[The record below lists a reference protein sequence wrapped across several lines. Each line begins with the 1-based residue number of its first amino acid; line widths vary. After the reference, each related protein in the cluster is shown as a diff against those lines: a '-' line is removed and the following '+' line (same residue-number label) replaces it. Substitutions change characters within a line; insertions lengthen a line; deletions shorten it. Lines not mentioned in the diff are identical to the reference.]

1 MALPVVQPVTSL
13 WRNRGL
19 IRTMVFREI
28 QARYRG
34 SLGDMVWTVLHPLLL
49 MAVYFFVFG
58 IVLRARFAADPSPSG
73 FVLYFFAGMLPWL
86 AFSEAVGRAPFVLLE
101 GRTLIKKIRFPMEIL
116 PANPVF
122 AGLLTQAIATVIYL
136 VALALI
142 RGGLPPTVLYLPVLL
157 IPQILFTLGLCWLF
171 AALGLFLRDL
181 GQVIG
186 FLLTLWFFL
195 TPICYPE
202 ASLPQWAIRPLSYS
216 PIYQLVRGYR
226 AILLEARLPDAVPV
240 AALWTTAAVTAMLG
254 YFVFQRLRPSFA
266 DIV

>member
-1 MALPVVQPVTSL
+1 MALPAAEPFTSL
-13 WRNRGL
+13 WKNRGL
-19 IRTMVFREI
+19 IRTLVFREI

-34 SLGDMVWTVLHPLLL
+34 SLADMLWTVLHPLLL
-49 MAVYFFVFG
+49 MTVYFFVFG
-58 IVLRARFAADPSPSG
+58 IVLRARFAADPSPAG

-122 AGLLTQAIATVIYL
+122 AGLLTQAIATVLYVI
-136 VALALI
+136 ALAVI
-142 RGGLPPTVLYLPVLL
+142 RGGLPVTVLALPL
-157 IPQILFTLGLCWLF
+157 ILVPQILFTLGLCWLL
-171 AALGLFLRDL
+171 AALGLFVRDL

-216 PIYQLVRGYR
+216 PVYQLVRAYR
-226 AILLEARLPDAVPV
+226 AVLLESRLPEMIPTLGLWAI
-240 AALWTTAAVTAMLG
+240 ACFTALAG
-254 YFVFQRLRPSFA
+254 YVVFQRLRPAFA
-266 DIV
+266 DVI

>member
-1 MALPVVQPVTSL
+1 MLLAVAQPVTSL
-13 WRNRGL
+13 WQNRSL
-19 IRTMVFREI
+19 IRTLVLREI

-34 SLGDMVWTVLHPLLL
+34 SLADAVWTLLHPLLL
-49 MAVYFFVFG
+49 MVVYFFVFG
-58 IVLRARFAADPSPSG
+58 IVLRARFAGDPSPAG

-122 AGLLTQAIATVIYL
+122 AGLLTQAIATAFYL
-136 VALALI
+136 VALAVF
-142 RGGLPPTVLYLPVLL
+142 RHGLPVTAVALPLALV
-157 IPQILFTLGLCWLF
+157 PQVLFTLGLCWLL
-171 AALGLFLRDL
+171 AALGLFIRDL
-181 GQVIG
+181 GQIIG

-202 ASLPQWAIRPLSYS
+202 TALPAWALRPLTLS
-216 PIYQLVRGYR
+216 PVYQLVHSYR
-226 AILLEARLPDAVPV
+226 AMLLEARLPGFSSLAM
-240 AALWTTAAVTAMLG
+240 LWTVSILTALVG

-266 DIV
+266 DVV

>member
-1 MALPVVQPVTSL
+1 MALPVTQPVWSL

-34 SLGDMVWTVLHPLLL
+34 SLADMLWTVLHPLLL

-58 IVLRARFAADPSPSG
+58 IVLRARFEADPSPAG

-136 VALALI
+136 IALAAI
-142 RGGLPPTVLYLPVLL
+142 RGGLPITVLCLPVLL
-157 IPQILFTLGLCWLF
+157 VPQILFTLGLCWLL

-181 GQVIG
+181 GQMIG

-202 ASLPQWAIRPLSYS
+202 ASLPQWAVRPLSYS

-226 AILLEARLPDAVPV
+226 AILLESRLPDALP
-240 AALWTTAAVTAMLG
+240 ALALWAAACLTALAG
-254 YFVFQRLRPSFA
+254 YFVFQRLRPAFA

>member
-1 MALPVVQPVTSL
+1 MTLAVALPVTSL
-13 WRNRGL
+13 WRNRSL
-19 IRTMVFREI
+19 IRTMVVREI

-34 SLGDMVWTVLHPLLL
+34 SLGDMLWTVLHPLLL
-49 MAVYFFVFG
+49 MGVYFFVFG
-58 IVLRARFAADPSPSG
+58 IVLRARFEADPSPAG

-122 AGLLTQAIATVIYL
+122 AGLLTQAIATTIYL
-136 VALALI
+136 IGLAII
-142 RGGLPPTVLYLPVLL
+142 RGGLPITALYLPLIL
-157 IPQILFTLGLCWLF
+157 IPQILFTLGLSWLL

-181 GQVIG
+181 GQIIG

-202 ASLPQWAIRPLSYS
+202 ASLPHWALRPLSFS
-216 PIYQLVRGYR
+216 PIYQLVHSYR
-226 AILLEARLPDAVPV
+226 AILLESRLPDPTQT
-240 AALWTTAAVTAMLG
+240 AALWATAILTALFG
-254 YFVFQRLRPSFA
+254 YFIFQRLRPSFA